1 MAKYLTWFMVAP
13 LVVSAVFAA
22 WLKRN
27 GDCQIVA
34 AQDAIHQ
41 AKAQAAPTTQDESRV
56 IFVSAKHISSEIHRV
71 SEIDPG
77 TFAVYLTAY
86 NAKTGGADVVR
97 RTKPYHAQVH
107 KRLVDM
113 WYVIQ
118 GEGTL
123 VTGGSL
129 SEPTQT
135 EADEFRGP
143 GIVGGEERHI
153 APGDFV
159 RIPAGVP
166 HWISKIESTEIIY
179 LNVQTP

>member
-1 MAKYLTWFMVAP
+1 MAKYLRWFMVAA
-13 LVVSAVFAA
+13 LAVSAVFAV

-27 GDCQIVA
+27 GRWQIVA
-34 AQDAIHQ
+34 AQEAIHR
-41 AKAQAAPTTQDESRV
+41 AKAQETSTAQADSRV
-56 IFVSAKHISSEIHRV
+56 IFVSAKQINSEIHKV
-71 SEIDPG
+71 SEVGPG
-77 TFAVYLTAY
+77 TFGVYLTAFD
-86 NAKTGGADVVR
+86 AKTGGADVVR
-97 RTKPYHAQVH
+97 RTKPYHAEVH

-129 SEPTQT
+129 SEPSQT
-135 EADEFRGP
+135 ADDFFGP

-166 HWISKIESTEIIY
+166 HWISKIDGTEIIY
-179 LNVQTP
+179 LIVKTP

>member
-1 MAKYLTWFMVAP
+1 MAKYFRWFMVSA
-13 LVVSAVFAA
+13 LAVSAVFAA

-27 GDCQIVA
+27 GRWQIVA
-34 AQDAIHQ
+34 AQDAIYQ
-41 AKAQAAPTTQDESRV
+41 AKAQETSTAQADSRV
-56 IFVSAKHISSEIHRV
+56 ILVSAKQINSEIHKV
-71 SEIDPG
+71 SEVGPG
-77 TFAVYLTAY
+77 TFRVELTAY
-86 NAKTGGADVVR
+86 NATTGGADVLR
-97 RTKPYHAQVH
+97 RTKPYRAEVH

-143 GIVGGEERHI
+143 GIVGGDERHI

-166 HWISKIESTEIIY
+166 HWVNKIEGTEIIY
-179 LNVQTP
+179 LVVKAP